1 MCKLSRTHARL
12 ESIMYVMI
20 KVPNVTWQKKLS
32 HIASRSFL
40 VGNFLKRGP
49 GERKKKIIFFLLNWI
64 SNGPTQHEFRSRR
77 EQQAS
82 QLSITAANKDIKESY
97 KPSNLITRTIISK
110 QTTSTHTH
118 HNDSFKELLTSL
130 REMWAKDF
138 SFGLKSWYWIL

>member
-20 KVPNVTWQKKLS
+20 KVPNVTWQRKLS

-49 GERKKKIIFFLLNWI
+49 EEEKIKKKFLLNWI
-64 SNGPTQHEFRSRR
+64 SNGPTQREFRSRR

-138 SFGLKSWYWIL
+138 SFGLKSWYWTL